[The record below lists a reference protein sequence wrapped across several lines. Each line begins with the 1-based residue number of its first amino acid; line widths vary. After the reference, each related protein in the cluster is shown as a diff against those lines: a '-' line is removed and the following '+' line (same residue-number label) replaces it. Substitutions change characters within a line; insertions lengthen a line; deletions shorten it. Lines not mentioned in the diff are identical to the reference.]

1 MARPTKQPQFEPPG
15 FHQSSRAKFIK
26 FALTQNSPALRLLGT
41 SVWRGEMSTCGR
53 GRLQCNAVTWLRRVR
68 TDRLPRPPLSALG
81 LVEFASFETQ
91 PMGGITYQETYFLE
105 PTAATDE
112 SLHFPGLFARMVHF

>member
-1 MARPTKQPQFEPPG
+1 MSIEEHLVGAGDFSITPLPG
-15 FHQSSRAKFIK
+15 C
-26 FALTQNSPALRLLGT
+26 
-41 SVWRGEMSTCGR
+41 GESERIVCR
-53 GRLQCNAVTWLRRVR
+53 
-68 TDRLPRPPLSALG
+68 PLSALG